1 MLRKLKKGLIIALGI
16 IICVFGV
23 FKFSQKATSKDISS
37 SAMNNLLVN
46 EDKIIK
52 PDPELQNVY
61 NYHYHVDNK
70 KRIVYIIPRDPNQ
83 LKDEMDDLRTTPVG
97 ASNLNTKTKSERQF
111 TLVSKQIAQRYGKA
125 WKVQVTNTY
134 DPVFDDMR
142 KSDILWEF
150 QNGKEKGHGT
160 QGGLFKLERILL
172 TPFDYLFGLI
182 GLVILGALG
191 KGALSIIG
199 AGAPSGESYR
209 TTRTPNQ
216 PNYGYGPS
224 IHNNDDDYVT
234 ETHYDQYGDAHSVKF
249 KKGDYSR
256 GQEGGRS
263 FNMNPDGSYDSD
275 DGNTHFDN

>member
-1 MLRKLKKGLIIALGI
+1 MKKGLIIVLGI

-23 FKFSQKATSKDISS
+23 FNFSRKATSKNIPD
-37 SAMNNLLVN
+37 SAMNNILVN

-52 PDPELQNVY
+52 PDPELENVY

-83 LKDEMDDLRTTPVG
+83 LKNEMDDLRTTPVG
-97 ASNLNTKTKSERQF
+97 TSNLNDKTKSEKQF

-134 DPVFDDMR
+134 DPIFDDMR

-182 GLVILGALG
+182 GLIILGALG
-191 KGALSIIG
+191 KGALSIVG
-199 AGAPSGESYR
+199 AADSTGGSGRPYR
-209 TTRTPNQ
+209 ATEIPDQ
-216 PNYGYGPS
+216 PNYGYS
-224 IHNNDDDYVT
+224 DYY
-234 ETHYDQYGDAHSVKF
+234 EEKSYYDQDGNAHHITF
-249 KKGDYSR
+249 KNGDYSS
-256 GQEGGRS
+256 GQEFGREFRRNSDGGYDS
-263 FNMNPDGSYDSD
+263 NDGSDIHLD
-275 DGNTHFDN
+275 KDN

>member
-1 MLRKLKKGLIIALGI
+1 MKKGIIIILGI

-23 FKFSQKATSKDISS
+23 FKFSQKATSKSISD

-61 NYHYHVDNK
+61 NFRYHINNK
-70 KRIVYIIPRDPNQ
+70 KRILYIIPRDPYK
-83 LKDEMDDLRTTPVG
+83 LKDDMDDLRTTPVG

-125 WKVQVTNTY
+125 WKVQVTNTD
-134 DPVFDDMR
+134 DPIFNDMR

-160 QGGLFKLERILL
+160 QSGLFKLERILL

-182 GLVILGALG
+182 GLIILGTLG
-191 KGALSIIG
+191 KGALSVIG
-199 AGAPSGESYR
+199 AADAAGGSHRATEAPD
-209 TTRTPNQ
+209 Q
-216 PNYGYGPS
+216 PNYNYGYK
-224 IHNNDDDYVT
+224 DYY
-234 ETHYDQYGDAHSVKF
+234 EEKSYYDQDGNAHHITF
-249 KKGDYSR
+249 KNGDYSS
-256 GQEGGRS
+256 GQEFGREFRRNSDGG
-263 FNMNPDGSYDSD
+263 YDSD
-275 DGNTHFDN
+275 DGSDIHLDKDN